1 MDSRLRGN
9 DVELKAY
16 LFLPQ
21 RLSMTKYIF
30 SLIILMGLTAPAHA
44 LNVFACEPEWGS
56 LLKELAADTI
66 SVDVGTSAL
75 QDVHVI
81 EAKPS
86 LIAKVRRADLVVCT
100 GADLEIGWLPQLIR
114 QAGNP
119 KVASGAGYFM
129 AADQIQTLEKPTSL
143 DRAEG
148 DIHPQG
154 NPHFQLDPYRVLA
167 IAKALAARLA
177 QLDAG
182 HAAVF
187 QGKLAEFTTRWEA
200 ATKQW
205 EAKAAPLKGR
215 KVVVHHISWVYLLTW
230 LGMEQIGALEPK
242 PGVPPTSGHLA
253 GLVETTKSSHTLA
266 IIRAAYQDTKPGDWL
281 SEQTG
286 VPAVTLPFTV
296 GGDDKSK
303 DLFGLFDS
311 TIDKLL
317 ALASKPAALHRN
329 DAAGLLAQAKDG
341 LSAPQLRCGSRVR
354 TCAELGARTDE
365 QDVQIVRIEDS
376 K

>member
-1 MDSRLRGN
+1 MNKL
-9 DVELKAY
+9 A
-16 LFLPQ
+16 
-21 RLSMTKYIF
+21 IF
-30 SLIILMGLTAPAHA
+30 ATILLAFGVRNAQA

-56 LLKELAADTI
+56 LVHELAGDAAT
-66 SVDVGTSAL
+66 VDVGTTAL

-86 LIAKVRRADLVVCT
+86 LIAKVRRADLVVCS

-129 AADQIQTLEKPTSL
+129 ASDQITTLEKPSKL
-143 DRAEG
+143 DRSEG

-154 NPHFQLDPYRVLA
+154 NPHFQMDPYRVLA
-167 IAKALAARLA
+167 VAKALAARLGE
-177 QLDAG
+177 LDPG
-182 HAAVF
+182 KAATY
-187 QGKLAEFTTRWEA
+187 QQHLADFTTRWQTA
-200 ATKQW
+200 IKGW

-215 KVVVHHISWVYLLTW
+215 KVVVHHMSWIYLENW

-242 PGVPPTSGHLA
+242 PGVPPTSAHLA
-253 GLVETTKSSHTLA
+253 SLIDITKNAHAFA
-266 IIRAAYQDTKPGDWL
+266 ILRAAYQDPKPGDWL
-281 SEQTG
+281 SEHTG

-296 GGDDKSK
+296 GGDDQSK

-317 ALASKPAALHRN
+317 AV
-329 DAAGLLAQAKDG
+329 AK
-341 LSAPQLRCGSRVR
+341 
-354 TCAELGARTDE
+354 
-365 QDVQIVRIEDS
+365 
-376 K
+376 

>member
-1 MDSRLRGN
+1 MRKVYFVAL
-9 DVELKAY
+9 L
-16 LFLPQ
+16 LFCLA
-21 RLSMTKYIF
+21 T
-30 SLIILMGLTAPAHA
+30 PAAQA
-44 LNVFACEPEWGS
+44 LEVFACEPEWGS
-56 LLKELAADTI
+56 LVHELAGDAVH
-66 SVDVGTSAL
+66 VDVGTSAL

-86 LIAKVRRADLVVCT
+86 LIAKVRRADLIVCS

-119 KVASGAGYFM
+119 KVASGAGYFL
-129 AADQIQTLEKPTSL
+129 ASDQITTLEKPTSL
-143 DRAEG
+143 DRSEG
-148 DIHPQG
+148 DIHAQG

-167 IAKALAARLA
+167 IAKALAARLS
-177 QLDAG
+177 QLDPA
-182 HAAVF
+182 HAADF
-187 QGKLAEFTTRWEA
+187 QKRLEDFSTRWQA
-200 ATKQW
+200 AIKTW

-215 KVVVHHISWVYLLTW
+215 KVVVHHMSWIYLLQW

-253 GLVETTKSSHTLA
+253 SLVELTKNAHALA
-266 IIRAAYQDTKPGDWL
+266 ILRAAYQDPKPGDWL

-296 GGDDKSK
+296 GGDDKAK

-317 ALASKPAALHRN
+317 AV
-329 DAAGLLAQAKDG
+329 AK
-341 LSAPQLRCGSRVR
+341 
-354 TCAELGARTDE
+354 
-365 QDVQIVRIEDS
+365 
-376 K
+376 